1 MSPLLVAQPLEIASL
16 QSLSIGRALSSI
28 QTGYEGQTMVKGA
41 GWSLPS
47 GAYTARQIVEGCAP
61 LLETVLYHLGPSPSD
76 QLSARDMLLD
86 NLASN
91 LALGTRE
98 SSLDIPAIDASRKEF
113 ATQAVKI
120 GKTLVDYARETK
132 DVAYDPKY
140 AIRSPCEGHLLKPP
154 VAQLMFGPR
163 SLGHLMQIYNE
174 YLHQMVLLRDALL
187 PFENYD
193 QVIIPIA
200 GGKSKQQL
208 GMRFT
213 EPHRA
218 SFIAELMTKL
228 TTQKSVFK
236 FGQQLLAPKMV
247 SDMAYGFQYKYG
259 VILPAAVVGG
269 QSLRLLRY
277 IPTVIDETTQE
288 VVFEYQFED
297 YYSAPRV
304 QIPQPLHRV
313 EKGQTPVTALDTQQH
328 GLEDCSFAIATNS
341 NPSSASRTLQLHL
354 SHRNGQ
360 CSSVDVGQISR
371 GWRYSYKVP
380 STRGQTPSTKSSTA
394 TSVHSASEFLANSGS
409 KGLVTDNE
417 GGTHLIQCGSE
428 IEVLACLGVIYP
440 DNIIILRQG
449 ASLEDAEG
457 VGQSLPGQPRFV
469 LQIS

>member
-1 MSPLLVAQPLEIASL
+1 
-16 QSLSIGRALSSI
+16 
-28 QTGYEGQTMVKGA
+28 MVKGA
-41 GWSLPS
+41 GWSIPS

-61 LLETVLYHLGPSPSD
+61 LLETVLYHLGPSPSN
-76 QLSARDMLLD
+76 QPSARDMLLD

-91 LALGTRE
+91 LVLGTRE
-98 SSLDIPAIDASRKEF
+98 SSLDIPATDASRKEF

-120 GKTLVDYARETK
+120 GKTLVTYARETK
-132 DVAYDPKY
+132 NVVYDPKY

-193 QVIIPIA
+193 QVIVPIA

-213 EPHRA
+213 EPQRA

-236 FGQQLLAPKMV
+236 VAQQLLAPNMA
-247 SDMAYGFQYKYG
+247 SDTAYGFQYKYG
-259 VILPAAVVGG
+259 VVLPAAVVGG

-277 IPTVIDETTQE
+277 IPTVIDETTPE
-288 VVFEYQFED
+288 VVFEYGFAD
-297 YYSAPRV
+297 YYSAPRIQV
-304 QIPQPLHRV
+304 SQPPQHV
-313 EKGQTPVTALDTQQH
+313 EKGQTPVTAFDAQQH
-328 GLEDCSFAIATNS
+328 GLEDCSFAIANS
-341 NPSSASRTLQLHL
+341 SNSSSTSRTLQLHL

-360 CSSVDVGQISR
+360 CSTIDVGQISR
-371 GWRYSYKVP
+371 GWRYSYKAP
-380 STRGQTPSTKSSTA
+380 SAKGQTPSAQSSTA
-394 TSVHSASEFLANSGS
+394 VSVHAASDFLANSGNN
-409 KGLVTDNE
+409 GLVTDNE

-428 IEVLACLGVIYP
+428 VEVLACLGVIYP
-440 DNIIILRQG
+440 DNIIILGQG
-449 ASLEDAEG
+449 GFLEDTEG